1 MAPAFTKTRWVSE
14 REWVVVAAGLLVIL
28 GSYLLLGSRT
38 TLWDR
43 DEPRFARA
51 AVEMLDSGN
60 YMAITFNGETWPDK
74 PVLTYWLMALAIR
87 VLGPT
92 ELACRLFGIL
102 GTAVTCGVTFGIG
115 RRLLGRQAGL
125 WAMVILASTL
135 QMLVIGAAATSDAIL
150 LPFTIGAMAVF
161 AGTRQG
167 GIRPAHAIGIGL
179 LTGLAMLV
187 KGPMGL
193 MPALAIL
200 TVLLLE
206 RKEPTV
212 RPASFALIAASVV
225 IGGVIFCAWAVPASA
240 ATEGEFLR
248 VFIGRHVIG
257 RALRPMEHHGGNFL
271 LYLPYYIPVVIGGFF
286 PWTLHLPGALSALA
300 RGRIGGQSGR
310 RLFLGWILPPFVAM
324 SLAATKLPHY
334 IVFIWPALALVVG
347 GAIGAARA
355 GVLTPRDRDW
365 LRGGVWFFGPVA
377 GAIGLGLM
385 IGPWFVAV
393 PGLRGWGAVGG
404 LVVLAMAVLAIR
416 EHLADR
422 VQRSAVILIVG
433 MAAFQVPLQAGVL
446 PALEQVKIS
455 PALAR
460 AVNTRTGPDVPV
472 SAYKYGE
479 PTLNFYLGRTIEY
492 LNSPEGVL
500 EWTVR
505 PGPGILVIPRDRLD
519 QIREEL
525 GQLPVEELS
534 AVKGFNYSKGKYVE
548 MLVLLRNL
556 EQQ

>member
-1 MAPAFTKTRWVSE
+1 MAPAFTKTRWVFEKE
-14 REWVVVAAGLLVIL
+14 RVIVAAGLLVIL
-28 GSYLLLGSRT
+28 GNYLLLGSRT

-51 AVEMLDSGN
+51 AVEMLESGN
-60 YMAITFNGETWPDK
+60 YMAITFNGESWPDK

-87 VLGPT
+87 ILGPT

-102 GTAVTCGVTFGIG
+102 GTAATCGITFSIG
-115 RRLLGRQAGL
+115 RRLLGRDAGL
-125 WAMVILASTL
+125 WALVILASTL
-135 QMLVIGAAATSDAIL
+135 QVLVIGAAATSDAIL

-161 AGTRQG
+161 AAA
-167 GIRPAHAIGIGL
+167 RPTGVRPVHAVGIGL

-212 RPASFALIAASVV
+212 RPASFALIAGSVV
-225 IGGVIFCAWAVPASA
+225 VGGLIFCAWAVPASA

-257 RALRPMEHHGGNFL
+257 RALKPMEHHGGNFL
-271 LYLPYYIPVVIGGFF
+271 LYLPYYIPAVICGFF
-286 PWTLHLPGALSALA
+286 PWTLHLPGALSALVH
-300 RGRIGGQSGR
+300 GRIGGPSGR
-310 RLFLGWILPPFVAM
+310 RLFLGWILPPFVVM

-334 IVFIWPALALVVG
+334 IVFIWPALALIVG
-347 GAIGAARA
+347 GAIVAARA

-377 GAIGLGLM
+377 GAIALGLI

-393 PGLRGWGAVGG
+393 PGLRGWGAVAG
-404 LVVLAMAVLAIR
+404 LVVLTMAALAIR

-422 VQRSAVILIVG
+422 PQRSAVILIVG
-433 MAAFQVPLQAGVL
+433 MVVFQVPLQAGVL
-446 PALEQVKIS
+446 PGLERIKIS
-455 PALAR
+455 PAVAR

-479 PTLNFYLGRTIEY
+479 PTLNFYLGRPIEY
-492 LNSPEGVL
+492 LSGPDGVR
-500 EWTVR
+500 EWASR

-519 QIREEL
+519 QVREGS
-525 GQLPVEELS
+525 GQLPVRELS
-534 AVKGFNYSKGKYVE
+534 AVKGFNYSKGKYAE
-548 MLVLLRNL
+548 VLILSRNQ
-556 EQQ
+556 EQK